1 MAQTKVTYDVR
12 EVTEVDAAK
21 ITTGTI
27 PEARITS
34 LAASKLT
41 GTVDNAR
48 ISLDAAEIPDLAA
61 SKITSGT
68 IDNARISLDAAE
80 IPDLDTAKITTG
92 ELAPARMGTGT
103 ASSSTVLYGDGTYK
117 AEPVT
122 DTTSIKN
129 DISLLALQTAINGNM
144 SAYGLKNSWIE
155 QFENSTYIENLSST
169 ARVTSDEYV
178 ASVYAADVVTTP
190 ASDSDWSGE
199 PSYFTNGSGTVD
211 VVTGDHAQKSDWVSG
226 TGDFTVKFT
235 MVASANFCWGMYKIS
250 EDGSYTDGH
259 AAGMQNMTD
268 SYWWS
273 DSTNPFTGSG
283 SPGRDVTW
291 KGSTSQ
297 SATHPADGSVVK
309 VKRVGSTITF
319 IDDGVTYSTYTSVS
333 TASYRVVVCSGG
345 APTGEWSNTTFTA
358 VSSQDN
364 ATGSFNSTDVVP
376 QDATNKSSVGL
387 VVLYKDQAGTNT
399 LNTDIVAKVRA
410 NTGQAYQTLVLAG
423 AGTYSDSLKIAIAP
437 AIAVTAG
444 QALSYQIS
452 FANQSSSSKEARIY
466 GIAMTYQE
474 I

>member
-1 MAQTKVTYDVR
+1 MAQTKVTDDVR

-190 ASDSDWSGE
+190 ASDSDWSGQ
-199 PSYFTNGSGTVD
+199 PSYFTNTSGRVL
-211 VVTGDHAQKSDWVSG
+211 VVTGDHSQKSDWVSG
-226 TGDFTVKFT
+226 TGDFTVQFT
-235 MVASANFCWGMYKIS
+235 MVGSSNFCWGVYAIS
-250 EDGSYTDGH
+250 EDGDFVDGGNGG
-259 AAGMQNMTD
+259 AGMKDMTD
-268 SYWWS
+268 SYWWT

-319 IDDGVTYSTYTSVS
+319 IDDGVTFSTYTSVS
-333 TASYRVVVCSGG
+333 TASYRFVVASGG
-345 APTGEWSNTTFTA
+345 APSGDMTSLTLTA

-466 GIAMTYQE
+466 GIAMTY
-474 I
+474 

>member
-1 MAQTKVTYDVR
+1 MRTTVAL
-12 EVTEVDAAK
+12 DAAK

-34 LAASKLT
+34 LDSTKLT
-41 GTVDNAR
+41 GTIAVGRLGN
-48 ISLDAAEIPDLAA
+48 
-61 SKITSGT
+61 
-68 IDNARISLDAAE
+68 
-80 IPDLDTAKITTG
+80 
-92 ELAPARMGTGT
+92 APATDLT
-103 ASSSTVLYGDGTYK
+103 
-117 AEPVT
+117 PV
-122 DTTSIKN
+122 KN
-129 DISLLALQTAINGNM
+129 DISLLALQTAINGNL

-169 ARVTSDEYV
+169 SRVTSDEYV

-297 SATHPADGSVVK
+297 SATHPSDGSVVQI
-309 VKRVGSTITF
+309 KRVGSTLTF

-423 AGTYSDSLKIAIAP
+423 AGTYSDGMKIAIAP
-437 AIAVTAG
+437 AITVTAG
-444 QALSYQIS
+444 QALSYEIE
-452 FANQSSSSKEARIY
+452 FAGQSGSLETHVY
-466 GIAMTYQE
+466 GVAMTY
-474 I
+474 